1 MYLLAFPRSDEGPSR
16 RGYGCRAR
24 CVHTAAT
31 RALSPFSR
39 KQPRSRCN
47 CSMHIGGRMEN
58 HKSVSLHGHVMTPI
72 LRRPSFGRHGIVEL
86 ASGVTPPTLPGC
98 GYTPTTNKAPA
109 KGPYSLLMYTHT
121 RARPVVLHPTPT
133 RQFNAS
139 RRKTVENW
147 CLHVIA
153 QVPLL

>member
-1 MYLLAFPRSDEGPSR
+1 MPSSLR
-16 RGYGCRAR
+16 THR
-24 CVHTAAT
+24 CYACT
-31 RALSPFSR
+31 SPFSR

-86 ASGVTPPTLPGC
+86 ASGVTPPTLPRC

-121 RARPVVLHPTPT
+121 CARPVVLHPTPT

-147 CLHVIA
+147 CLHVTA
-153 QVPLL
+153 QVPLLCCPIQRPMCMA